1 MNNKQTLLRNLP
13 KVDKL
18 IDLLLEKEFF
28 KDKPYKEIYDAV
40 NESINLFRKNI
51 LNETI
56 SSYSLDDIE
65 TEITKS
71 LSKSL
76 EFNLKR
82 VINGTGTILHTNL
95 GRALFSKELI
105 DHLSNSLAGYS
116 NLEFDLKTGERGS
129 RYSHV
134 EGLIAKVT
142 GAEAALVVNNNAAAV
157 MLCLNEFSK
166 NTEVVISRGE
176 LVEVGGSF
184 RIPDIMEL
192 SNAKLVEIGTT
203 NRTHLVDYEKAINEN
218 TSMLLKVHT
227 SNYHISGFTKSVSNK
242 EIADLAREKNIISME
257 DLGSGVLVD
266 FAKYGV
272 RKEPTIHDSIES
284 GMDLI
289 TFSGDKLLGGPQCGV
304 IIGKKS
310 LIDRLKKN
318 QFLRAFR
325 VCKMTITA
333 LEFIF
338 KQYCDEKVAIEKN
351 PTLNRILEP
360 LENVLDRANILKNLL
375 EGIDIN
381 CEVIKTSAIIGG
393 GSMPDASIDSYGVLI
408 NSLDSIQLDRFFL
421 KASTPIVG
429 RIQNNHFIID
439 LKTIHSDE
447 YSLILNSFKAFLESR
462 NLWKI

>member
-1 MNNKQTLLRNLP
+1 MTNKQTLLRNLP
-13 KVDKL
+13 KVDKV
-18 IDLLLEKEFF
+18 IDLLNEKEFF
-28 KDKPYKEIYDAV
+28 KDKPYKEVYDAV
-40 NESINLFRKNI
+40 NEGINFFRKGI
-51 LNETI
+51 LEEVITQ
-56 SSYSLDDIE
+56 YSIEDIE
-65 TEITKS
+65 KEITKS
-71 LSKSL
+71 LTKNL
-76 EFNLKR
+76 EFNFKR

-105 DHLSNSLAGYS
+105 EHLQNSLCGYS

-134 EGLIAKVT
+134 EDLIAKVT

-166 NTEVVISRGE
+166 NTEVIISRGE

-192 SNAKLVEIGTT
+192 SSAKLVEVGTT
-203 NRTHLVDYEKAINEN
+203 NRTHLADYQKAINEN

-242 EIADLAREKNIISME
+242 EIAELAKEHRIISME
-257 DLGSGVLVD
+257 DLGSGVLID
-266 FAKYGV
+266 FSKYGQK
-272 RKEPTIHDSIES
+272 KEPTIFES
-284 GMDLI
+284 LSSGIDLI

-304 IIGKKS
+304 IIGKKE
-310 LIDRLKKN
+310 LISKLKKN

-325 VCKMTITA
+325 VCKMTISA

-338 KQYCDEKVAIEKN
+338 KQYVDEKVAIEKN

-360 LENVLDRANILKNLL
+360 ISEVFKRAEVLKNLL
-375 EGIDIN
+375 KDIEIDSEII
-381 CEVIKTSAIIGG
+381 ETKAIIGG
-393 GSMPDASIDSYGVLI
+393 GSMPDATIDSYGVAI
-408 NSLDSIQLDRFFL
+408 ISLDGKQVETAFL
-421 KASTPIVG
+421 KEDTPIVG
-429 RIQNNHFIID
+429 RVQNNQFFID

-447 YSLILNSFKAFLESR
+447 YSIIIKNFKKFLER
-462 NLWKI
+462 V

>member
-462 NLWKI
+462 NL

>member
-1 MNNKQTLLRNLP
+1 MTNKQTLLRNLP
-13 KVDKL
+13 KVDKV
-18 IDLLLEKEFF
+18 IDLLNEKDFF
-28 KDKPYKEIYDAV
+28 KDKPYKEVYDAV
-40 NESINLFRKNI
+40 NEGINFFRKGI
-51 LNETI
+51 LEEVITQ
-56 SSYSLDDIE
+56 YSIEDIE
-65 TEITKS
+65 KEITKS
-71 LSKSL
+71 LTKNL
-76 EFNLKR
+76 EFNFKR

-105 DHLSNSLAGYS
+105 EHLQNSLCGYS

-134 EGLIAKVT
+134 EDLIAKVT

-166 NTEVVISRGE
+166 NTEVIISRGE

-192 SNAKLVEIGTT
+192 SSAKLVEVGTT
-203 NRTHLVDYEKAINEN
+203 NRTHLADYQKAINEN

-242 EIADLAREKNIISME
+242 EIAELAKEHRIISME
-257 DLGSGVLVD
+257 DLGSGVLID
-266 FAKYGV
+266 FSKYGQK
-272 RKEPTIHDSIES
+272 KEPTIFES
-284 GMDLI
+284 LSSGIDLI

-304 IIGKKS
+304 IIGKKE
-310 LIDRLKKN
+310 LISKLKKN

-325 VCKMTITA
+325 VCKMTISA

-338 KQYCDEKVAIEKN
+338 KQYVDEKVAIEKN

-360 LENVLDRANILKNLL
+360 ISEVFKRAEILKNLL
-375 EGIDIN
+375 KDIKIDSKII
-381 CEVIKTSAIIGG
+381 ETKAIIGG
-393 GSMPDASIDSYGVLI
+393 GSMPDATIDSYGVAI
-408 NSLDSIQLDRFFL
+408 ISLDGKQVETAFL
-421 KASTPIVG
+421 KEDTPIVG
-429 RIQNNHFIID
+429 RVQNNQFFID

-447 YSLILNSFKAFLESR
+447 YSIIIKNFKKFLER
-462 NLWKI
+462 V

>member
-13 KVDKL
+13 KVDKI
-18 IDLLLEKEFF
+18 IDLLKEKEFF

-65 TEITKS
+65 IEITKL
-71 LSKSL
+71 LSKNL

-105 DHLSNSLAGYS
+105 EHLSNSLTGYS

-134 EGLIAKVT
+134 EDLIAKVT

-266 FAKYGV
+266 FSKYGIK
-272 RKEPTIHDSIES
+272 KEPTIFDSIES

-310 LIDRLKKN
+310 LINRLKKN

-333 LEFIF
+333 LEFVF
-338 KQYCDEKVAIEKN
+338 KQYCDEKVAVEKN

-375 EGIDIN
+375 ETLNIDSDI
-381 CEVIKTSAIIGG
+381 IKTSAIIGG
-393 GSMPDASIDSYGVLI
+393 GSMPDASIESYGVLI
-408 NSLDSIQLDRFFL
+408 KSLDSMQLNRFFL

-429 RIQNNHFIID
+429 RIQNNYFIID

-447 YSLILNSFKAFLESR
+447 YSIILDNFKAFLESR
-462 NLWKI
+462 SL

>member
-408 NSLDSIQLDRFFL
+408 NSLDSVQLDRFFL

-462 NLWKI
+462 NL

>member
-1 MNNKQTLLRNLP
+1 
-13 KVDKL
+13 
-18 IDLLLEKEFF
+18 
-28 KDKPYKEIYDAV
+28 
-40 NESINLFRKNI
+40 
-51 LNETI
+51 
-56 SSYSLDDIE
+56 
-65 TEITKS
+65 
-71 LSKSL
+71 
-76 EFNLKR
+76 NLKR

-408 NSLDSIQLDRFFL
+408 NSLDSVQLDRFFL

-462 NLWKI
+462 NL

>member
-304 IIGKKS
+304 IVGKKS

-462 NLWKI
+462 NL

>member
-28 KDKPYKEIYDAV
+28 KNKPYKEIYDAV

-203 NRTHLVDYEKAINEN
+203 NRTHLVDYEKAINES

-242 EIADLAREKNIISME
+242 EI
-257 DLGSGVLVD
+257 
-266 FAKYGV
+266 
-272 RKEPTIHDSIES
+272 
-284 GMDLI
+284 
-289 TFSGDKLLGGPQCGV
+289 
-304 IIGKKS
+304 
-310 LIDRLKKN
+310 
-318 QFLRAFR
+318 
-325 VCKMTITA
+325 
-333 LEFIF
+333 
-338 KQYCDEKVAIEKN
+338 
-351 PTLNRILEP
+351 
-360 LENVLDRANILKNLL
+360 
-375 EGIDIN
+375 
-381 CEVIKTSAIIGG
+381 
-393 GSMPDASIDSYGVLI
+393 
-408 NSLDSIQLDRFFL
+408 
-421 KASTPIVG
+421 
-429 RIQNNHFIID
+429 
-439 LKTIHSDE
+439 
-447 YSLILNSFKAFLESR
+447 
-462 NLWKI
+462 